1 MERVLYNGFLSSV
14 SLDGRKFF
22 YVNPLELIPQLL
34 NPDQPQREDAVQRVE
49 VFSCSCCPPNITRL
63 MASVGDL
70 LYTLDEST
78 VYVHQYMSGLAT
90 LPMGEREVVIRQETA
105 YPWEGHVRLE
115 VSGLAGRAAGRFA
128 FPDGAI
134 RRRLPWTA
142 GRPRIPFRAGMPF

>member
-1 MERVLYNGFLSSV
+1 
-14 SLDGRKFF
+14 
-22 YVNPLELIPQLL
+22 
-34 NPDQPQREDAVQRVE
+34 
-49 VFSCSCCPPNITRL
+49 

-115 VSGLAGRAAGRFA
+115 VSGLRGGRLAL
-128 FPDGAI
+128 
-134 RRRLPWTA
+134 RLPGWCDKAALTLDGREAAYTLQGGYAVLTVEQDACVLELDMEMTARLVEASPLVPGRTA
-142 GRPRIPFRAGMPF
+142 GKCCVQRGR